1 MKNQILLLQLLFI
14 SFVFSQ
20 KKIEKQTPHSSL
32 FFASKSFSEKEALNQ
47 FSKAYHL
54 NEDYSYQSLYENTD
68 RKGQKHHKFQQFYKG
83 IKIEFGTAITHSIE
97 GKVTHVNGELY
108 DVSAIPLNPS
118 INSEEGLNKALANI
132 NATSYLWENEDEAH
146 LMNYN
151 KPKGTLVYFPNQKT
165 NTIHLA
171 YKYDIYTTQ
180 PISRQEV
187 YVDAHT
193 GNLLFSNQIIK
204 HVTAKNTDKAFQP
217 KIEIETKPSFV
228 LGTAAT
234 RYSGTRSIETTFDAA
249 NSNYILR
256 DQTRGLG
263 IFTFNCQNSNSFQN
277 IDFTDNDNN
286 WTDAEYNN
294 AAKDNGAL
302 DAHWGAERTYD
313 FWSEVFGR
321 NSYDDNGGII
331 RSYVHFGTNYN
342 NAGWN
347 GFAMSYGDGSSFDI
361 LTSIDVCG
369 HEIGH
374 AVCTYTANL
383 VYQNES
389 GAMNEGFSDI
399 WGACIEHYGR
409 TGNLSNPISNN
420 VWLIGEDLTNTGLRS
435 MQNPNSNGDPDT
447 YLGTYWYSG
456 TADNG
461 GVHTNSGVLN
471 HWFYI
476 LTVGETGTNNAP
488 SPDSYSVTGIGM
500 EKASEIAYLAERDYL
515 TPNATYEEARTAT
528 IALANH
534 LYCANSPEAIAV
546 TNAWYA
552 VNVGEAY
559 VAAADDIALQAI
571 DNSNT
576 ILCTSSSVVTDL
588 LIKNQGLNVIS
599 TATISY
605 TIDGSNLVTE
615 TWNGNLAPCEEISYP
630 ITINGLNRG
639 AHLLNVT
646 TSILNDGRPENN
658 TKETLLMVNDEGTV
672 GLINTFSNSSDELIA
687 YNEGEASSLWV
698 RGIHTDSPTNA
709 MDSNGN
715 TVYTT
720 NLSGNYPDETKAY
733 LISQCYNLSSISNPE
748 ISFNMKYDL
757 ENNWDIVYVEYSTNF
772 GANWQVLGFN
782 DMANWTNWY
791 TSDHTQLT
799 NGNDCF
805 NCPGAQWTGTN
816 TTLTNYSYPL
826 NALNNETHI
835 IFRIVFHSDQAVN
848 ELGVNIDDFVVNGTL
863 ATNSFNSDVVMV
875 YPNPS
880 QGIYTLSLRN
890 VEPVSITIYDV
901 SGKTIS
907 TIQEIK
913 TIDNKATL
921 DLSKASKGIYF
932 LVIQTQEGIVSK
944 RIVKE

>member
-14 SFVFSQ
+14 TVVFPQ
-20 KKIEKQTPHSSL
+20 KKIQKQTPLSSL
-32 FFASKSFSEKEALNQ
+32 FFASKSLSEKEALNQ
-47 FSKAYHL
+47 FSKTYHL
-54 NEDYSYQSLYENTD
+54 NKDYSYQSIYENLD
-68 RKGQKHHKFQQFYKG
+68 RKGQKHHKFQQFYRG
-83 IKIEFGTAITHSIE
+83 IKIEFGTAITHSFE

-108 DVSAIPLNPS
+108 DVSNIPLNPK
-118 INSEEGLNKALANI
+118 ITSEEGLNKALANI
-132 NATSYLWENEDEAH
+132 NATSYLWENEAEAQ
-146 LMNYN
+146 LMNYK
-151 KPKGTLVYFPNQKT
+151 KPKGELIYFPNQKT
-165 NTIHLA
+165 QMVHLA
-171 YKYDIYTTQ
+171 YKYDIYSTQ
-180 PISRQEV
+180 PVSRQEV
-187 YVDAHT
+187 YVDAHN
-193 GNLLFSNQIIK
+193 GELLFSNQIIK
-204 HVTAKNTDKAFQP
+204 HLSTEKTKKTFQP
-217 KIEIETKPSFV
+217 KNEFEDKINLT

-234 RYSGTRSIETTFDAA
+234 RYSGTRTIETTFDDG

-409 TGNLSNPISNN
+409 TGNLSNPISDN
-420 VWLIGEDLTNTGLRS
+420 VWLIGEDLTTSGLRS

-447 YLGTYWYSG
+447 YLGTYWYNGS
-456 TADNG
+456 ADNG

-476 LTVGETGTNNAP
+476 LTIGETGTNNAP

-528 IALANH
+528 IAVANH

-546 TNAWYA
+546 TNAWFA

-559 VAAADDIALQAI
+559 VATTDDIALQAI
-571 DNSNT
+571 DNSET

-605 TIDGSNLVTE
+605 TIDGSNLISE
-615 TWNGNLAPCEEISYP
+615 TWNGNLAPCEEINYP
-630 ITINGLNRG
+630 ITINGLTRG

-646 TSILNDGRPENN
+646 TSIINDGRPENN

-672 GLINTFSNSSDELIA
+672 GLINTFSSSSDELIA
-687 YNEGEASSLWV
+687 YNEGEVNSLWV
-698 RGIHTDSPTNA
+698 RGIHSDSPTNA

-715 TVYTT
+715 IVYTT

-757 ENNWDIVYVEYSTNF
+757 ENNWDIVYVEYSTDF
-772 GANWQVLGFN
+772 GANWQVLGLN
-782 DMANWTNWY
+782 DVANWTNWY
-791 TSDHTQLT
+791 TSNRTQLT

-826 NALNNETHI
+826 NALINETHV

-848 ELGVNIDDFVVNGTL
+848 ELGVNIDDFVINGTL
-863 ATNSFNSDVVMV
+863 STERFINDGILV

-907 TIQEIK
+907 TIHEIK

-932 LVIQTQEGIVSK
+932 LVIQTLEGIVSK

>member
-14 SFVFSQ
+14 TVVFPQ
-20 KKIEKQTPHSSL
+20 KKIQKQTPLSSL
-32 FFASKSFSEKEALNQ
+32 FFASKSLSEKEALNQ
-47 FSKAYHL
+47 FSKTYHL
-54 NEDYSYQSLYENTD
+54 NKDYSYQSIYENLD
-68 RKGQKHHKFQQFYKG
+68 RKGQKHHKFQQFYRG
-83 IKIEFGTAITHSIE
+83 IKIEFGTAITHSFE

-108 DVSAIPLNPS
+108 DVSNVPLNPK
-118 INSEEGLNKALANI
+118 ITSEEGLNKALANI
-132 NATSYLWENEDEAH
+132 NATRYLWENEAEAQ
-146 LMNYN
+146 LMNYK
-151 KPKGTLVYFPNQKT
+151 KPKGELIYFPNQKT
-165 NTIHLA
+165 QMVHLA
-171 YKYDIYTTQ
+171 YKYDIYSTQ
-180 PISRQEV
+180 PVSRQEV

-193 GNLLFSNQIIK
+193 GKLLFSNQIIK
-204 HVTAKNTDKAFQP
+204 HLSTGKTKKTFQP
-217 KIEIETKPSFV
+217 KNEFEDKINLT

-234 RYSGTRSIETTFDAA
+234 RYSGTRTIETTFDDG

-347 GFAMSYGDGSSFDI
+347 GFAMSYGDGSTFDI

-409 TGNLSNPISNN
+409 NGNLSNPISDN
-420 VWLIGEDLTNTGLRS
+420 VWLIGEDLTTSGLRS

-447 YLGTYWYSG
+447 YLGTYWYNGS
-456 TADNG
+456 ADNG

-476 LTVGETGTNNAP
+476 LTIGETGTNNAP

-528 IALANH
+528 IAVANH

-546 TNAWYA
+546 TNAWFA

-559 VAAADDIALQAI
+559 VAATDDIALQAI
-571 DNSNT
+571 DNSDT
-576 ILCTSSSVVTDL
+576 ILCTSSSIATDL

-605 TIDGSNLVTE
+605 TIDGSNLITE
-615 TWNGNLAPCEEISYP
+615 TWNGNLAPCEEINYP
-630 ITINGLNRG
+630 ITINGLTRG

-646 TSILNDGRPENN
+646 TSIINDGRPENN

-672 GLINTFSNSSDELIA
+672 GLINNFSSSSDELIA
-687 YNEGEASSLWV
+687 YNEGEVNSLWV
-698 RGIHTDSPTNA
+698 RGIHSDSPTNA

-715 TVYTT
+715 IVYTT

-757 ENNWDIVYVEYSTNF
+757 ENNWDIVYVEYSTDF
-772 GANWQVLGFN
+772 GANWQVLGLN
-782 DMANWTNWY
+782 DVSNWTNWY
-791 TSDHTQLT
+791 TSDRTQLT

-826 NALNNETHI
+826 NALINETHV

-848 ELGVNIDDFVVNGTL
+848 ELGVNIDDFVINGTL
-863 ATNSFNSDVVMV
+863 SMERFINDGILV

-890 VEPVSITIYDV
+890 VEPVSITVYDV

-907 TIQEIK
+907 TIHEIK

-932 LVIQTQEGIVSK
+932 LVIQTLEGIVSK

>member
-20 KKIEKQTPHSSL
+20 KKMEKQTHHSSL

-47 FSKAYHL
+47 LSKSYHL

-108 DVSAIPLNPS
+108 DVSQISLNPKIS
-118 INSEEGLNKALANI
+118 PKEGLNKALANI
-132 NATSYLWENEDEAH
+132 NATAYLWENEADAQ
-146 LMNYN
+146 LMNYKRPN
-151 KPKGTLVYFPNQKT
+151 GELVYFPNQKT
-165 NTIHLA
+165 NTVHLA
-171 YKYDIYTTQ
+171 YKYDIYSTQ
-180 PISRQEV
+180 PVSRQEV

-204 HVTAKNTDKAFQP
+204 HVAAKNAHKAFQP
-217 KIEIETKPSFV
+217 KIEIETKPSFI

-234 RYSGTRSIETTFDAA
+234 RYSGTRSIETTFDAS

-302 DAHWGAERTYD
+302 DAHRGAERTYD

-420 VWLIGEDLTNTGLRS
+420 VWLIGEDLTTSGLRS
-435 MQNPNSNGDPDT
+435 MQNPNSNNAPDT
-447 YLGTYWYSG
+447 YLGTYWYTG
-456 TADNG
+456 AADNG

-528 IALANH
+528 IAVANH

-546 TNAWYA
+546 TNAWFA

-559 VAAADDIALQAI
+559 VAATDDIALQAI
-571 DNSNT
+571 DNSDT
-576 ILCTSSSVVTDL
+576 ILCTSSSIATDL

-605 TIDGSNLVTE
+605 TIDGTNLITE
-615 TWNGNLAPCEEISYP
+615 TWNGNLAPCEEINYP

-646 TSILNDGRPENN
+646 TSIINDGRPENN

-672 GLINTFSNSSDELIA
+672 GLINTFSSSSDELIA
-687 YNEGEASSLWV
+687 YNEGDANSLWV

-715 TVYTT
+715 TVYAT

-791 TSDHTQLT
+791 TSDRTQLT

-863 ATNSFNSDVVMV
+863 STKHFINDEILV

-907 TIQEIK
+907 TIHQIK

-921 DLSKASKGIYF
+921 DLSKVSKGIYF

>member
-20 KKIEKQTPHSSL
+20 KKIENQSPHSSL

-54 NEDYSYQSLYENTD
+54 NNDYSYQSLYENTD

-108 DVSAIPLNPS
+108 NVSAIPLNPTIS
-118 INSEEGLNKALANI
+118 SEEGLNKALANI
-132 NATSYLWENEDEAH
+132 NATSYLWENDAEAQ

-151 KPKGTLVYFPNQKT
+151 KPKGALVYFPNQKT

-171 YKYDIYTTQ
+171 YKYDIYSTQ

-193 GNLLFSNQIIK
+193 GDLLFSNHIIK
-204 HVTAKNTDKAFQP
+204 HVASKDAFQSKN
-217 KIEIETKPSFV
+217 KIGNKSNLI

-234 RYSGTRSIETTFDAA
+234 RYSGTRSIETTFDTA

-294 AAKDNGAL
+294 PAKDNGAL

-409 TGNLSNPISNN
+409 TGNLSTPISNN
-420 VWLIGEDLTNTGLRS
+420 VWLIGEDLTTTGLRS

-500 EKASEIAYLAERDYL
+500 EKASEISYLAERDYL

-528 IALANH
+528 IAVANH

-546 TNAWYA
+546 TNAWFA

-571 DNSNT
+571 DNSET
-576 ILCTSSSVVTDL
+576 ILCTSSSIATNL

-605 TIDGSNLVTE
+605 TIDGSNLITE

-639 AHLLNVT
+639 AHVLNVT
-646 TSILNDGRPENN
+646 ISIINDGRPENN
-658 TKETLLMVNDEGTV
+658 TKETLLNVNDEGTV
-672 GLINTFSNSSDELIA
+672 GLINTFSSSSDELIA
-687 YNEGEASSLWV
+687 YNEGEANSLWV

-772 GANWQVLGFN
+772 GANWQVLGLN

-791 TSDHTQLT
+791 TSDRTQLT

-816 TTLTNYSYPL
+816 TTVTNYSYSL
-826 NALNNETHI
+826 NALNNETNV

-848 ELGVNIDDFVVNGTL
+848 ELGVNIDDFVINGTL
-863 ATNSFNSDVVMV
+863 LTKSFNIDGVLV

-890 VEPVSITIYDV
+890 VEPISMTIYDV
-901 SGKTIS
+901 SGKMFS
-907 TIQEIK
+907 TIHEVK
-913 TIDNKATL
+913 TINNKATL

-932 LVIQTQEGIVSK
+932 VVIQTQEGIVSK

>member
-1 MKNQILLLQLLFI
+1 M
-14 SFVFSQ
+14 V
-20 KKIEKQTPHSSL
+20 
-32 FFASKSFSEKEALNQ
+32 
-47 FSKAYHL
+47 
-54 NEDYSYQSLYENTD
+54 
-68 RKGQKHHKFQQFYKG
+68 
-83 IKIEFGTAITHSIE
+83 
-97 GKVTHVNGELY
+97 
-108 DVSAIPLNPS
+108 
-118 INSEEGLNKALANI
+118 
-132 NATSYLWENEDEAH
+132 
-146 LMNYN
+146 
-151 KPKGTLVYFPNQKT
+151 
-165 NTIHLA
+165 HLA
-171 YKYDIYTTQ
+171 YKYDIYSTQ
-180 PISRQEV
+180 PVSRQEV

-193 GNLLFSNQIIK
+193 GELLFSNQIIK
-204 HVTAKNTDKAFQP
+204 QLSTEKTKKTFQP
-217 KIEIETKPSFV
+217 KNEFEDKINLT

-234 RYSGTRSIETTFDAA
+234 RYSGTRTIETTFDDE

-409 TGNLSNPISNN
+409 TGNLSNPISDN
-420 VWLIGEDLTNTGLRS
+420 VWLIGEDLTTSGLRS

-447 YLGTYWYSG
+447 YLGTYWYNGS
-456 TADNG
+456 ADNG

-476 LTVGETGTNNAP
+476 LTIGETGTNNAP

-528 IALANH
+528 IAVANH
-534 LYCANSPEAIAV
+534 LYCANSPEAITV
-546 TNAWYA
+546 TNAWFA

-559 VAAADDIALQAI
+559 VATTDDIALQAI
-571 DNSNT
+571 DNSET

-605 TIDGSNLVTE
+605 TIDGSNLITE
-615 TWNGNLAPCEEISYP
+615 TWNGNLAPCEEINYP
-630 ITINGLNRG
+630 ITINGLTRG

-646 TSILNDGRPENN
+646 TSIINDGRPENN

-672 GLINTFSNSSDELIA
+672 GLINTFSSSSDELIA
-687 YNEGEASSLWV
+687 YNEGEANSLWV
-698 RGIHTDSPTNA
+698 RGIHSDSPTNA

-715 TVYTT
+715 IVYTT

-757 ENNWDIVYVEYSTNF
+757 ENNWDIVYVEYSTDF
-772 GANWQVLGFN
+772 GANWQVLGLN
-782 DMANWTNWY
+782 DVANWTNWY
-791 TSDHTQLT
+791 TSNRTQLT

-816 TTLTNYSYPL
+816 TTLSNYSYPL
-826 NALNNETHI
+826 NALINETHV

-848 ELGVNIDDFVVNGTL
+848 ELGVNIDDFVINGTL
-863 ATNSFNSDVVMV
+863 STERFINDGILV

-901 SGKTIS
+901 SGKKIS
-907 TIQEIK
+907 EIEKIK
-913 TIDNKATL
+913 TIDNKANL

-932 LVIQTQEGIVSK
+932 LVIQTLEGIVSK

>member
-20 KKIEKQTPHSSL
+20 KKMEKQTHHSSL

-47 FSKAYHL
+47 LSKSYHL

-108 DVSAIPLNPS
+108 DVSQISLNPKIS
-118 INSEEGLNKALANI
+118 PKEGLNKALANI
-132 NATSYLWENEDEAH
+132 NATAYLWENEADAQ
-146 LMNYN
+146 LMNYKRPN
-151 KPKGTLVYFPNQKT
+151 GELVYFPNQKT
-165 NTIHLA
+165 NTVHLA
-171 YKYDIYTTQ
+171 YKYDIYSTQ
-180 PISRQEV
+180 PVSRQEV

-204 HVTAKNTDKAFQP
+204 HVAAKNAHKAFQP
-217 KIEIETKPSFV
+217 KIEIETKPSFI

-234 RYSGTRSIETTFDAA
+234 RYSGTRSIETTFDAS

-420 VWLIGEDLTNTGLRS
+420 VWLIGEDLTTSGLRS
-435 MQNPNSNGDPDT
+435 MQNPNSNNAPDT
-447 YLGTYWYSG
+447 YLGTYWYTG
-456 TADNG
+456 AADNG

-528 IALANH
+528 IAVANH

-546 TNAWYA
+546 TNAWFA

-559 VAAADDIALQAI
+559 VAATDDIALQAI
-571 DNSNT
+571 DNSDT
-576 ILCTSSSVVTDL
+576 ILCTSSSIATDL

-605 TIDGSNLVTE
+605 TIDGTNLITE
-615 TWNGNLAPCEEISYP
+615 TWNGNLAPCEEINYP

-646 TSILNDGRPENN
+646 TSIINDGRPENN

-672 GLINTFSNSSDELIA
+672 GLINTFSSSSDELIA
-687 YNEGEASSLWV
+687 YNEGDANSLWV

-715 TVYTT
+715 TVYAT

-791 TSDHTQLT
+791 TSDRTQLT

-863 ATNSFNSDVVMV
+863 STKHFINDEILV

-907 TIQEIK
+907 TIHQIK

-921 DLSKASKGIYF
+921 DLSKVSKGIYF

>member
-14 SFVFSQ
+14 TVVFPQ
-20 KKIEKQTPHSSL
+20 KKIQKQTPLSSL
-32 FFASKSFSEKEALNQ
+32 FFASKSLSEKEALNQ
-47 FSKAYHL
+47 FSKTYHL
-54 NEDYSYQSLYENTD
+54 NKDYSYQSIYENLD
-68 RKGQKHHKFQQFYKG
+68 RKGQKHHKFQQFYRG
-83 IKIEFGTAITHSIE
+83 IKIEFGTAITHSFE

-108 DVSAIPLNPS
+108 DVSNIPLNPK
-118 INSEEGLNKALANI
+118 ITSEEGLNKALANI
-132 NATSYLWENEDEAH
+132 NATSYLWENEAEAQ
-146 LMNYN
+146 LMNYK
-151 KPKGTLVYFPNQKT
+151 KPKGELIYFPNQKT
-165 NTIHLA
+165 QMVHLA
-171 YKYDIYTTQ
+171 YKYDIYSTQ
-180 PISRQEV
+180 PVSRQEV

-193 GNLLFSNQIIK
+193 GELLFSNQIIK
-204 HVTAKNTDKAFQP
+204 QLSTEKTKKTFQP
-217 KIEIETKPSFV
+217 KNEFEDKINLT

-234 RYSGTRSIETTFDAA
+234 RYSGTRTIETTFDDE

-409 TGNLSNPISNN
+409 TGNLSNPISDN
-420 VWLIGEDLTNTGLRS
+420 VWLIGEDLTTSGLRS

-447 YLGTYWYSG
+447 YLGTYWYNGS
-456 TADNG
+456 ADNG

-476 LTVGETGTNNAP
+476 LTIGETGTNNAP

-528 IALANH
+528 IAVANH
-534 LYCANSPEAIAV
+534 LYCANSPEAITV
-546 TNAWYA
+546 TNAWFA

-559 VAAADDIALQAI
+559 VATTDDIALQAI
-571 DNSNT
+571 DNSET

-605 TIDGSNLVTE
+605 TIDGSNLITE
-615 TWNGNLAPCEEISYP
+615 TWNGNLAPCEEINYP
-630 ITINGLNRG
+630 ITINGLTRG

-646 TSILNDGRPENN
+646 TSIINDGRPENN

-672 GLINTFSNSSDELIA
+672 GLINTFSSSSDELIA
-687 YNEGEASSLWV
+687 YNEGEANSLWV
-698 RGIHTDSPTNA
+698 RGIHSDSPTNA

-715 TVYTT
+715 IVYTT

-757 ENNWDIVYVEYSTNF
+757 ENNWDIVYVEYSTDF
-772 GANWQVLGFN
+772 GANWQVLGLN
-782 DMANWTNWY
+782 DVANWTNWY
-791 TSDHTQLT
+791 TSNRTQLT

-816 TTLTNYSYPL
+816 TTLSNYSYPL
-826 NALNNETHI
+826 NALINETHV

-848 ELGVNIDDFVVNGTL
+848 ELGVNIDDFVINGTL
-863 ATNSFNSDVVMV
+863 STERFINDGILV

-901 SGKTIS
+901 SGKKIS
-907 TIQEIK
+907 EIEKIK
-913 TIDNKATL
+913 TIDNKANL

-932 LVIQTQEGIVSK
+932 LVIQTLEGIVSK